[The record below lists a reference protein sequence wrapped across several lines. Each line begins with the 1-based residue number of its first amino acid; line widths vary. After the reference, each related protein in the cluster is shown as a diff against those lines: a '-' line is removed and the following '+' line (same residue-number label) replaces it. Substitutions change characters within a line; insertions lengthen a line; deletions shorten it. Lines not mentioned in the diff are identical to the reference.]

1 MALIFIVGSI
11 LILSLDFYIFIR
23 GHQALEGLK
32 VARIVYA
39 VLLWGVAL
47 LFFPAITL
55 KHIADSLFVEK
66 LWLVASFWLAAMTF
80 LFIGLLA
87 VDIFRLLWWLIVRKP
102 LRAMVKDYRKLKQAL
117 FLSFSFAT
125 ALLLCVGY
133 ANATRPRVVEY
144 EVALTSPHAAAE
156 KELTVAM
163 ISDLHL
169 GLINGQRHLSRWVE
183 AINDLNPDLLLIAG
197 DAFDDSPA
205 PVERKHLGELLQQIQ
220 PPLGKFAIAGNHD
233 IMADFDRASAYLQ
246 ENGIEML
253 VDRSVLIDSL
263 FRLTGRMDRSVGNRH
278 HLNGQAS
285 GARLSLN
292 ELLQPFK
299 EEDFPIILLDHQP
312 TNLDEAAQSGVA
324 LQLSGHTHKGQMWPF
339 SLVTGAMY
347 ECDHGMLRKGNVAFI
362 VSSGL
367 GTWGPPVRLG
377 SRSEI
382 VLIRLKVTP

>member
-1 MALIFIVGSI
+1 MALIFIVGSA

-23 GHQALEGLK
+23 GRQALEGLK
-32 VARIVYA
+32 AARIVYA

-47 LFFPAITL
+47 LFFPAIGL
-55 KHIADSLFVEK
+55 KHSADSPFIEK
-66 LWLVASFWLAAMTF
+66 LWLLASFWLAAMTF

-87 VDIFRLLWWLIVRKP
+87 VDILRLFWRLIVRKP
-102 LRAMVKDYRKLKQAL
+102 LRAVIKDYRKLKQAL
-117 FLSFSFAT
+117 FVSFSFAT

-133 ANATRPRVVEY
+133 VNATRPRVVEY
-144 EVALTSPHAAAE
+144 EVELVSPRATAE
-156 KELTVAM
+156 KELKVVM

-169 GLINGQRHLSRWVE
+169 GHINGRRHLSRWVE
-183 AINDLNPDLLLIAG
+183 AINELKPDLLLIAG
-197 DAFDDSPA
+197 DVFDDNPA
-205 PVERKHLGELLQQIQ
+205 PVARKRLGELLQQLQ
-220 PPLGKFAIAGNHD
+220 PPLGKYAIAGNHD

-246 ENGIEML
+246 GNGIEML

-263 FRLTGRMDRSVGNRH
+263 FRLTGRMDRSVEYRH
-278 HLNGQAS
+278 FGGQAS
-285 GARLSLN
+285 GSRLPLD
-292 ELLQPFK
+292 ELLKPYK
-299 EEDFPIILLDHQP
+299 DEDFPVVLLDHQP
-312 TNLDEAAQSGVA
+312 TDLDEAARAGIA

-347 ECDHGMLRKGNVAFI
+347 ECDHGMLRKGNTTFI
-362 VSSGL
+362 VSLGL

>member
-1 MALIFIVGSI
+1 MALIFIVGSA

-23 GHQALEGLK
+23 GRQALEGLK
-32 VARIVYA
+32 AARIVYA

-47 LFFPAITL
+47 LFFPAMAL
-55 KHIADSLFVEK
+55 KHSADSPFVEK
-66 LWLVASFWLAAMTF
+66 LWLLASFWLAAMTF

-87 VDIFRLLWWLIVRKP
+87 VDILRLFWRLIVRKP
-102 LRAMVKDYRKLKQAL
+102 LRAVVKDYRKLKQAL
-117 FLSFSFAT
+117 FVSFSFAT

-133 ANATRPRVVEY
+133 TNATRPRVVEY
-144 EVALTSPHAAAE
+144 EVELASPRAVAE
-156 KELTVAM
+156 KELKVVM

-169 GLINGQRHLSRWVE
+169 GHINGRRHLSRWVE
-183 AINDLNPDLLLIAG
+183 AINELKPDLVLLVG
-197 DAFDDSPA
+197 DVFDDNPA
-205 PVERKHLGELLQQIQ
+205 PVARKRLGELLQQLQ
-220 PPLGKFAIAGNHD
+220 PPLGKYAVAGNHD

-285 GARLSLN
+285 GSRLSLT
-292 ELLQPFK
+292 ELLQPYK
-299 EEDFPIILLDHQP
+299 DEEYPVVLLDHQP
-312 TNLDEAAQSGVA
+312 ANLDEVAQSGIA

-339 SLVTGAMY
+339 SLVTRVMY
-347 ECDHGMLRKGNVAFI
+347 ECDHGMLRKGNTTFI